1 MSQIYIYI
9 YILYRINEP
18 DIYIYIYVG
27 ILYIHGMSSYRKA
40 FIYTFQMLF
49 FNIIL
54 NYNNTYQ
61 KNLLYAFSRF
71 LKRTI

>member
-9 YILYRINEP
+9 YYIESMSQTY
-18 DIYIYIYVG
+18 IYIYIYVG

>member
-1 MSQIYIYI
+1 MSQIYI